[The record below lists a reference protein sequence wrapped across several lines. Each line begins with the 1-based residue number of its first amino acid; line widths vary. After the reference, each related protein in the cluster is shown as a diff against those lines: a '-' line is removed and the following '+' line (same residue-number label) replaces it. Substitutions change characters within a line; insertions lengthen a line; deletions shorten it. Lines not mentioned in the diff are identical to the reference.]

1 MENFNNIN
9 DYAQN
14 NFEDTLKRFD
24 EDSLD
29 LLDKMLTKN
38 AAYRISIKGV
48 LKHDFIKIKHMEI

>member
-1 MENFNNIN
+1 MK
-9 DYAQN
+9 N
-14 NFEDTLKRFD
+14 NFEIKTETFD